1 MPAIISVVK
10 SACIILTGIAAV
22 FSASQIDYPTAIAT
36 ATATATSPSTSS
48 ATLNPE
54 LQKSFGLALKISQIR
69 FSPDSKSF
77 AVLAG
82 DRFISTWPVA
92 GGNPTASILMASM
105 PLTCIEWDPTGNQL
119 YLGTSKSQILSCN
132 PATLDIQFRI
142 HSDIEIIQQIQ
153 LVSGPESLLSLGNLA
168 NSNGKSPE
176 NLPQLWH
183 EDIHSRPQ
191 NIPSLHYISMSKHA
205 ETGVVALGAYT
216 GEIVVFNPLSNSEST
231 VIAKINSP
239 IDALNWSGKTLI
251 ATSEG
256 AIHLI
261 NSSNSQFTKTIQIS
275 NKLIRSVEIAK
286 DGKTFFLSSGS
297 NAVQIRDINSG
308 DLICKLASTDEM
320 ISSIALSPDGKTLAV
335 GTCQGNVTLW
345 NTSDYQIRTI
355 IPAGIN

>member
-1 MPAIISVVK
+1 MPAIISVAK
-10 SACIILTGIAAV
+10 LACILLTGIAAV
-22 FSASQIDYPTAIAT
+22 FSASQIDYPTAI
-36 ATATATSPSTSS
+36 ATATSPSTSS

-105 PLTCIEWDPTGNQL
+105 PLTCIEWDASGNQL

-132 PATLDIQFRI
+132 PETLDIQFRI

-153 LVSGPESLLSLGNLA
+153 SFSGPESLLSLGNIV
-168 NSNGKSPE
+168 NSNGKFPE
-176 NLPQLWH
+176 TLPQLWH
-183 EDIHSRPQ
+183 DDIHSRPQ
-191 NIPSLHYISMSKHA
+191 NIPDLHYISMSKHA
-205 ETGVVALGAYT
+205 ETGVFALGAST
-216 GEIVVFNPLSNSEST
+216 GEIVVFNPLSNTEGT
-231 VIAKINSP
+231 VIAKINSTV
-239 IDALNWSGKTLI
+239 DALNWSGKTLI

-256 AIHLI
+256 AAHLI
-261 NSSNSQFTKTIQIS
+261 DSSKSQSIKTIQIS
-275 NKLIRSVEIAK
+275 SKPIRHVVISK
-286 DGKTFFLSSGS
+286 DAKTFYLTNGS
-297 NAVQIRDINSG
+297 DAVQVRDINSG
-308 DLICKLASTDEM
+308 ALIYKLASTDEM

-345 NTSDYQIRTI
+345 DTRDFQIKSI

>member
-1 MPAIISVVK
+1 MPAIISVAK
-10 SACIILTGIAAV
+10 LACILLTGIAAV
-22 FSASQIDYPTAIAT
+22 FSASQIDYPTAI
-36 ATATATSPSTSS
+36 ATATSPSTSS

-105 PLTCIEWDPTGNQL
+105 PLTCIEWDASGNQL

-132 PATLDIQFRI
+132 PETLDIQFRI

-153 LVSGPESLLSLGNLA
+153 SFSGQESLLSLGNIV
-168 NSNGKSPE
+168 NSNGKFPE
-176 NLPQLWH
+176 TLPQLWH
-183 EDIHSRPQ
+183 DDIHSRPK
-191 NIPSLHYISMSKHA
+191 NIPNLHYISMSKHA
-205 ETGVVALGAYT
+205 ETGVIALGAST
-216 GEIVVFNPLSNSEST
+216 GEIVVFSPLSNTEGT
-231 VIAKINSP
+231 VIAKINSTV
-239 IDALNWSGKTLI
+239 DALNWSGKTLI

-256 AIHLI
+256 TAHLI
-261 NSSNSQFTKTIQIS
+261 DSSKSQSIKTIQIS
-275 NKLIRSVEIAK
+275 SKPIRHVVISK
-286 DGKTFFLSSGS
+286 DEKTFFLTNGGD
-297 NAVQIRDINSG
+297 VVEVRDINSG
-308 DLICKLASTDEM
+308 DLIYKLASTDEM

-345 NTSDYQIRTI
+345 DTRDFQIKSI
-355 IPAGIN
+355 IPGGIK